1 MNEEG
6 SVVRLDDPEVADEQ
20 LAPVRERLSRRR
32 THGAV
37 SADRNFVT
45 ALGRGLL
52 VLESFVDRA
61 VWQSST
67 QVANAVC
74 LPKPTASRLLQGL
87 AAMGYLHYSS
97 RRRQYRL
104 GTAVLALGFAA
115 RDRSSFGDVVRPYLE
130 QLADEF
136 GVHAALG
143 GRDRLDV
150 IHLEVCHSS
159 KTLMTL
165 RLEVGSRIPLAGTA
179 TGHALLAV
187 LPEAERRN
195 LLQHLRLRH
204 TKHWPGI
211 AAKIDEGMRQ
221 FRERGYTWS
230 VASWRLDIN
239 GVAVPLTCIEGSP
252 LVLSCGAP
260 ARHLP
265 RRTMDEIG
273 RRLIAVK
280 DALCS
285 QIGAD
290 EGDGDE
296 GDA

>member
-1 MNEEG
+1 MT
-6 SVVRLDDPEVADEQ
+6 PDETASETEK
-20 LAPVRERLSRRR
+20 LPSVRERLSRRR
-32 THGAV
+32 TRGAV
-37 SADRNFVT
+37 SADRKFVT
-45 ALGRGLL
+45 ALGRGLM
-52 VLESFVDRA
+52 VLESFADRS

-67 QVANAVC
+67 EVANAVR

-115 RDRSSFGDVVRPYLE
+115 RDSYSIGDLVRPHLQ

-150 IHLEVCHSS
+150 IHLEVCHSK

-165 RLEVGSRIPLAGTA
+165 RLEVGSRIPVAGTA
-179 TGHALLAV
+179 TGHALLAA
-187 LPEAERRN
+187 LPDAERR
-195 LLQHLRLRH
+195 LLLEHLRLRH
-204 TKHWPGI
+204 AKHWANI
-211 AAKIDEGMRQ
+211 SAKIDEGVRQ
-221 FRERGYTWS
+221 FGERGYTWS
-230 VASWRLDIN
+230 VASWRQDIN
-239 GVAVPLTCIEGSP
+239 GVAVPLICVEGPP

-280 DALCS
+280 DAICL
-285 QIGAD
+285 QAGAHPLQD
-290 EGDGDE
+290 STAHRTSRD
-296 GDA
+296 